1 MNSIISLVV
10 LIFSAIV
17 HEVAHGLAAEK
28 LGDSTARDEG
38 RITLNPIPHI
48 DVFGS
53 ILLPLM
59 LIIAGSPVVLGSAK
73 PVPVDFYSLKPRKLG
88 MVLVSLAGPLSNFL
102 LAILFALPFKLGLVN
117 EFSCPI
123 LLQVIQINLVL
134 GIFNLLPIPPLDGS
148 KVLAGLLNDDW
159 IRKLFQFEQYGFILI
174 LLFVY
179 SGLLGYIYLPVLKFF
194 FLFTGIPFYCAL

>member
-17 HEVAHGLAAEK
+17 HEVSHGLAAEK

-59 LIIAGSPVVLGSAK
+59 LIMAGSPVVLGSAK

-88 MVLVSLAGPLSNFL
+88 MILVSLAGPLSNFF

-117 EFSCPI
+117 QFSCPI

-148 KVLAGLLNDDW
+148 KVLAGLLNDEW
-159 IRKLFQFEQYGFILI
+159 VRKLFQFEQYGFILI

-179 SGLLGYIYLPVLKFF
+179 SGLLGHIYLPVLKFF
-194 FLFTGIPFYCAL
+194 FLFTGIPFYCSL